1 MDRISCAQFRKEM
14 AEYLDRVKYRGERIV
29 IHRRGRE
36 AAVLVPLED
45 LAALEGAV
53 ERAEEPERVLVPKKA
68 RARRASGLGLD
79 ALRKDLG
86 L

>member
-1 MDRISCAQFRKEM
+1 M

-45 LAALEGAV
+45 LRALE
-53 ERAEEPERVLVPKKA
+53 RERVLVPKKP
-68 RARRASGLGLD
+68 RQRPESGLGLD
-79 ALRKDLG
+79 ELRRDLG